1 MNWIWCTS
9 TTLSGLIIIINPL
22 VLGHESVNAWIVEE
36 SRKEKDVDDIIDTE
50 RARIIL
56 LYTIHVM
63 YVNHK
68 NKVILLLLL
77 MLYYPSGIEPQ

>member
-36 SRKEKDVDDIIDTE
+36 SRKEKDVDDIIDTD
-50 RARIIL
+50 RGQYHSII
-56 LYTIHVM
+56 YSTRNVRE
-63 YVNHK
+63 
-68 NKVILLLLL
+68 
-77 MLYYPSGIEPQ
+77 S